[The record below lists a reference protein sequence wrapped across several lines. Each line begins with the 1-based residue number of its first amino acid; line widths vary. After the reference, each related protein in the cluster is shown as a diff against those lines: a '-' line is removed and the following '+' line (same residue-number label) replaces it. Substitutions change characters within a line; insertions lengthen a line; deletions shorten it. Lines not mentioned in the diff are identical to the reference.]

1 MDPVTAIAA
10 ATTAFN
16 VIKKGFDMGRDIES
30 MYGDMGRWMGAVS
43 DVNQANKM
51 AKNPPLFKKLF
62 AGSSIEEDAINAYLE
77 VLFPQAEIVTPNIY
91 EAKLLTNIDIN
102 NEQDIEHA
110 GEVILNLGV
119 KAVLIKGGGIRD
131 LSGKDF
137 FIDNKG
143 NKKWLSHKFI
153 KTQNTHGSGCTLSA
167 ALCGYRALRLKTID
181 SIKQSKLFVE
191 KSLDNSYQI
200 GFGPGPLGHH

>member
-62 AGSSIEEDAINAYLE
+62 AGSSIEEDAMNAFAAKKKAEEMENELRSYVNLVYGPNSWNE
-77 VLFPQAEIVTPNIY
+77 ILKLQAKIRKDRQEQIYAQQEMQAHVLNVIGIVIASIVFVFAVVGLIWLLMQA
-91 EAKLLTNIDIN
+91 
-102 NEQDIEHA
+102 
-110 GEVILNLGV
+110 
-119 KAVLIKGGGIRD
+119 
-131 LSGKDF
+131 
-137 FIDNKG
+137 
-143 NKKWLSHKFI
+143 
-153 KTQNTHGSGCTLSA
+153 
-167 ALCGYRALRLKTID
+167 
-181 SIKQSKLFVE
+181 
-191 KSLDNSYQI
+191 
-200 GFGPGPLGHH
+200 

>member
-62 AGSSIEEDAINAYLE
+62 AGSSIEEDAMNAFSAKKKAEEMENELRSYVNLVYGPNSWNE
-77 VLFPQAEIVTPNIY
+77 ILKLQAKIRKDRQEQIYAQQEMQAHVLNVIGIIIASIVFVLAVVGLIWLLLQA
-91 EAKLLTNIDIN
+91 
-102 NEQDIEHA
+102 
-110 GEVILNLGV
+110 
-119 KAVLIKGGGIRD
+119 
-131 LSGKDF
+131 
-137 FIDNKG
+137 
-143 NKKWLSHKFI
+143 
-153 KTQNTHGSGCTLSA
+153 
-167 ALCGYRALRLKTID
+167 
-181 SIKQSKLFVE
+181 
-191 KSLDNSYQI
+191 
-200 GFGPGPLGHH
+200 